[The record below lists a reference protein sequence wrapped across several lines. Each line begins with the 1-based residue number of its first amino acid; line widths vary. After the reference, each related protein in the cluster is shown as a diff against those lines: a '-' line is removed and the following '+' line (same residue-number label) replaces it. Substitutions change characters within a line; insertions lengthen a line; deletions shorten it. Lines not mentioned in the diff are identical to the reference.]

1 MGMQN
6 ALWLA
11 SIFGPFLVITGLWML
26 LYSENLIKIVTSVKN
41 TPACFYLMGVIN
53 LLIGLTIISQYNI
66 WNWDA
71 AFLVTLL
78 GWVLILRGI
87 LSLFVPQLLL
97 KMTMNNN
104 KTIKLIGIIP
114 FIWGIALC
122 WFAFS

>member
-53 LLIGLTIISQYNI
+53 LLICLTIISQYNI